1 MSPEERFNPEKEP
14 EPYDLWYLSSTR
26 DQTQDAAAKFFFL
39 FELGFFFLW
48 FFFHFSFCA
57 IFHIRCWEGERTTDF
72 FLCFFWSLVQA

>member
-39 FELGFFFLW
+39 FELGFFCG
-48 FFFHFSFCA
+48 FFHFSFCA
-57 IFHIRCWEGERTTDF
+57 IFYIRCCWEGERTTDFF